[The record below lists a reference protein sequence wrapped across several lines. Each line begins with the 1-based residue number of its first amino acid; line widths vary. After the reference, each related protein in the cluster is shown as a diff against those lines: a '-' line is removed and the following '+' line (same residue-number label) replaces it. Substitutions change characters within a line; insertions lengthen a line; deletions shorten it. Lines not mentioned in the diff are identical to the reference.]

1 MSRTIDMPSMPGRW
15 IAVDPVE
22 LSQSAARRT
31 VYAVG
36 RRRRVVD
43 LSVSTTRN
51 DPVID
56 PAQRHF
62 VFLRGQLTRITAKAA
77 AKLRATGK
85 FRVNELS
92 QSEFADMTFDL
103 ARAENPEIDIAL
115 VRCDA
120 AIELAHQQKENSMPI
135 NWTSTNPPGGDRVSP
150 DAAYTR
156 AYSAQW
162 KADMERT
169 APPAPP
175 KAVTAPDLNH
185 AARRE
190 FLDRFIASPTGQFL
204 ATRTAGG
211 NHSRYPGS
219 VTPSA
224 SIPRNGDGSV
234 MMGKDG
240 RPVFEHGPG
249 GLAEPVV
256 PRSVPTREE
265 ILDHARSTGF

>member
-1 MSRTIDMPSMPGRW
+1 
-15 IAVDPVE
+15 
-22 LSQSAARRT
+22 
-31 VYAVG
+31 
-36 RRRRVVD
+36 
-43 LSVSTTRN
+43 
-51 DPVID
+51 
-56 PAQRHF
+56 
-62 VFLRGQLTRITAKAA
+62 
-77 AKLRATGK
+77 
-85 FRVNELS
+85 
-92 QSEFADMTFDL
+92 
-103 ARAENPEIDIAL
+103 
-115 VRCDA
+115 
-120 AIELAHQQKENSMPI
+120 MPI

-224 SIPRNGDGSV
+224 SIPRNADNTPI
-234 MMGKDG
+234 MDKTG
-240 RPVFEHGPG
+240 RPLFEHGPG

-256 PRSVPTREE
+256 DRPDPTREQ
-265 ILDHARSTGF
+265 ILEHARNSGFGR